1 MNHQQLLLAAE
12 VIKICDE
19 MQQRARKNHID
30 EIENREDRE
39 QLLAAWDQQHPM
51 SSYAP
56 DAYKFLK
63 KIATMIESLDTEPT

>member
-1 MNHQQLLLAAE
+1 MNHQQLLVAAE
-12 VIKICDE
+12 VIKIRDE
-19 MQQRARKNHID
+19 MHQRARQVHMY
-30 EIENREDRE
+30 EIENMEDRE

-51 SSYAP
+51 SSYIP